1 MNLIYHSGLQKI
13 VLNMMIKMVREI
25 KLLNKLLI
33 KYKPIKMKD
42 QMIKNLKYIDYRNFW
57 TKISLSKML
66 TFLEGKLFIW

>member
-1 MNLIYHSGLQKI
+1 
-13 VLNMMIKMVREI
+13 MIKMVREI